1 MRPKELRLFVNA
13 ILLVIAITWF
23 CSPRAAAAGP
33 EHVLHTFNI
42 GDGDTPYGGVVFG
55 ADGNLYGTTFYGGS
69 STACNGGCGVVYK
82 LTPTADGRWKQ
93 STLHTFNGSDGA
105 HPYSRLVFDAA
116 GNLYGMTFGAYSG
129 GAGGNGNVY
138 ELSPTANGG
147 WKETILH
154 SFAGANDGTE
164 AGGPVAFDAAGNLY
178 GATFTGGAYNNG
190 IVFELSPKP
199 GGGWKETLLHAFTGG
214 EDGSGPGASSVSNLI
229 LDGDGNLY
237 GTTAYGGVS
246 GDGVIFEL
254 SNPTGEGWKET
265 VLHQFTG
272 GPDGGYP
279 NGLTADSAGNLY
291 GGTGIG
297 GNQTYC
303 YGGCGVVYQLSR
315 NSNGGW
321 HETVLHT
328 FIGVDGESVES
339 LVFDAAGNL
348 YGSAGGGG
356 AGFGVIFELSPA
368 SGDWTEGVLYGFSG
382 GGGGGQPVGVVLGSD
397 GNLYGTALCCSDGV
411 VFELLL

>member
-13 ILLVIAITWF
+13 ILLAITITWF

-33 EHVLHTFNI
+33 EHVLFTFNI
-42 GDGDTPYGGVVFG
+42 SDGDTPYGGVIFD
-55 ADGNLYGTTFYGGS
+55 AAGNLYGTTFYGGS

-164 AGGPVAFDAAGNLY
+164 ASGPVVFDAAGNLY

-199 GGGWKETLLHAFTGG
+199 GGGWKETVLHAFTGG

-229 LDGDGNLY
+229 LDTAGNLY

-246 GDGVIFEL
+246 GDGVTFEL
-254 SNPTGEGWKET
+254 SNPSGEGWKET

-315 NSNGGW
+315 NSNGSW

-328 FIGVDGESVES
+328 FVGVDGEGAES

-348 YGSAGGGG
+348 YGEAYGGG

-368 SGDWTEGVLYGFSG
+368 FGDWTETMLYGFSG
-382 GGGGGQPVGVVLGSD
+382 GAGGGEPIGVVLGSD
-397 GNLYGTALCCSDGV
+397 GNLYGTALCCGYGV
-411 VFELLL
+411 VFEVLR